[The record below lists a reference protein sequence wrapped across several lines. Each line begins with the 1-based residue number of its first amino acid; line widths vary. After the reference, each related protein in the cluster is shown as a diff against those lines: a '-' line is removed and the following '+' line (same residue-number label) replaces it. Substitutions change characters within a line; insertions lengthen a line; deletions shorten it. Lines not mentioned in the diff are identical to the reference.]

1 MKTKQAIHFLFALTL
16 LISCKKNE
24 NVPNQNSPCDVVQVL
39 HDPNPPV
46 YWSPDKSKFMVNK
59 QDTAGIFQ
67 IYVGNAGDTTL
78 TNISSAHTNGNCC
91 GLFRHWKT
99 RNKLQVQWHPSGNY
113 IVCVVE
119 KEFYP
124 ELLYTPY
131 SLLLGWLQSGI
142 WMDVWAVTPNGSN
155 WYHLATTEH
164 GVTGPAFTPDGS
176 KAAWAEALNG
186 SNLAVDIFGKWK
198 LQLSN
203 FTVSNGT
210 PSFSSTNDISPQGA
224 RWLEPGGFSPDGRS
238 LLLSS
243 DIGMINAEGQDQY
256 ILDIIT
262 GQVTNLNNSPMI
274 WDEHGVFSPDGKKIL
289 FMSSYPYRADTNSY
303 HTLSIKTEFMLMNKD
318 GSGLQQLTHF
328 RTPGYPESSPG
339 IAAIGFW
346 TPDGTTIYAKTLVF
360 PDFDNWIIKFKGNC
374 GKQ

>member
-1 MKTKQAIHFLFALTL
+1 
-16 LISCKKNE
+16 
-24 NVPNQNSPCDVVQVL
+24 
-39 HDPNPPV
+39 
-46 YWSPDKSKFMVNK
+46 
-59 QDTAGIFQ
+59 
-67 IYVGNAGDTTL
+67 
-78 TNISSAHTNGNCC
+78 
-91 GLFRHWKT
+91 
-99 RNKLQVQWHPSGNY
+99 LQVQWHPSGNY
-113 IVCVVE
+113 IICVVE

-131 SLLLGWLQSGI
+131 SLRLGLLQSGI

-155 WYHLATTEH
+155 WYNLATTEH

-176 KAAWAEALNG
+176 KAAWAEGLNG

-203 FTVSNGT
+203 FSVSNGT
-210 PSFSSTNDISPQGA
+210 PSFSTTNNISPQGA
-224 RWLEPGGFSPDGRS
+224 RWLEPGNFSPDGRS
-238 LLLSS
+238 LLISS

-262 GQVTNLNNSPMI
+262 GQVTNLNNSPKI
-274 WDEHGVFSPDGKKIL
+274 WDEHGFFSPDGEKIL

-303 HTLSIKTEFMLMNKD
+303 HTLSIKTDFMLMNKD

-339 IAAIGFW
+339 IASTGFW
-346 TPDGTTIYAKTLVF
+346 TPDGTTIYAQSLIF
-360 PDFDNWIIKFKGNC
+360 PDFDNWIIKFNGSC
-374 GKQ
+374 GK

>member
-1 MKTKQAIHFLFALTL
+1 MKAKEILNFMFVMILF
-16 LISCKKNE
+16 ISCKKNE
-24 NVPNQNSPCDVVQVL
+24 NVSDQNSPCDVVKIS
-39 HDPNPPV
+39 HNPNYPIF
-46 YWSPDKSKFMVNK
+46 WSPDKSKFFISK
-59 QDTAGIFQ
+59 QDSAGVFQ

-78 TNISSAHTNGNCC
+78 TDISSAHINGNCC
-91 GLFRHWKT
+91 GLYRHWSL

-113 IVCVVE
+113 IICVVE

-131 SLLLGWLQSGI
+131 SLRLGLLQSGI

-155 WYHLATTEH
+155 WYNLATTEH

-176 KAAWAEALNG
+176 KAAWAEGLNG

-203 FTVSNGT
+203 FSVSNGT
-210 PSFSSTNDISPQGA
+210 PSFSTTNNISPQGA
-224 RWLEPGGFSPDGRS
+224 RWLEPGNFSPDGRS
-238 LLLSS
+238 LLISS

-262 GQVTNLNNSPMI
+262 GQVTNLNNSPKI
-274 WDEHGVFSPDGKKIL
+274 WDEHGFFSPDGEKIL

-303 HTLSIKTEFMLMNKD
+303 HTLSIKTDFMLMNKD

-339 IAAIGFW
+339 IASTGFW
-346 TPDGTTIYAKTLVF
+346 TPDGTTIYAQSLIF
-360 PDFDNWIIKFKGNC
+360 PDFDNWIIKFNGSC
-374 GKQ
+374 GK